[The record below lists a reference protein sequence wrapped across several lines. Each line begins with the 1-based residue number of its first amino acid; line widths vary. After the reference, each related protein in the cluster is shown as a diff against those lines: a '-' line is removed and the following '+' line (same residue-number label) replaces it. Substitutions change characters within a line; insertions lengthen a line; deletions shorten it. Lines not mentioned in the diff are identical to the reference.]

1 MNSGLRCSPTSR
13 TPSLTSLIP
22 SVFITPGVLGGG
34 ERGQALSS
42 REEWGR
48 QPWAPSQHDPGFL
61 NSG

>member
-42 REEWGR
+42 REE
-48 QPWAPSQHDPGFL
+48 
-61 NSG
+61 